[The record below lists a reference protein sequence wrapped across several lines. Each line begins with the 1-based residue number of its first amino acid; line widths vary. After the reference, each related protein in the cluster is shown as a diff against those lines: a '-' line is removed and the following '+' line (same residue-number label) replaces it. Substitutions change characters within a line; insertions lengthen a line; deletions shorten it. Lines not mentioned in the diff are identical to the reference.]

1 MTPLPPEEVAKA
13 IAALADDKTITA
25 VKITTA
31 EGSFELPVSEVWES
45 RGTLHFSVLKSQ
57 PA

>member
-1 MTPLPPEEVAKA
+1 MSSLPPEEVAQA
-13 IAALADDKTITA
+13 IAALSDANAITS

-45 RGTLHFSVLKSQ
+45 RGTLHFSVLKN
-57 PA
+57 P